1 MLSGNNVLS
10 PASQWPTIA
19 KIGSMTVDTDAMSQG
34 RNVMRVIVIGAS
46 HAGIAFVDAMR
57 RHGFNGDLTMID
69 RVAGLPLERPPLSKT
84 FLLAAEEKDDSF
96 AFRPPDWFADKQ
108 ITLMAGHE
116 VVGLDE
122 KGHHLTLDDGTA
134 LAFDRLVL
142 ATGATPR
149 ELPGT
154 AGMRGVFTLR
164 DPSDARR
171 IRAAARS
178 ARSALVIGGGY
189 IGLEVAASLKK
200 SGKAVTVIEAAPR
213 LLARVASP
221 PVSAFFKARHS
232 DEGVDVITGIS
243 VAELR
248 HRDGEFCGATL
259 EDSRQIEADMLVVG
273 IGVVPNTGLAEQ
285 AGLTIANG
293 IVTDSTMRTSNPAI
307 YAIGDGARD
316 DSTGNDMRIE
326 SVHNAQQHAERAAA
340 AMTGNDM
347 PRHQAP
353 WFWSDQYD
361 VKLQSAGVLPA
372 GNAGLHHIRRDG
384 RRAGGFSVWS
394 LAGDDLV
401 AVEAISDPAAYV
413 LGKTCLERGRAP
425 GASQLADASFDL
437 KAFVAD
443 K

>member
-1 MLSGNNVLS
+1 M
-10 PASQWPTIA
+10 TEYA
-19 KIGSMTVDTDAMSQG
+19 K
-34 RNVMRVIVIGAS
+34 VIY
-46 HAGIAFVDAMR
+46 
-57 RHGFNGDLTMID
+57 
-69 RVAGLPLERPPLSKT
+69 
-84 FLLAAEEKDDSF
+84 
-96 AFRPPDWFADKQ
+96 
-108 ITLMAGHE
+108 
-116 VVGLDE
+116 LD
-122 KGHHLTLDDGTA
+122 
-134 LAFDRLVL
+134 
-142 ATGATPR
+142 
-149 ELPGT
+149 
-154 AGMRGVFTLR
+154 
-164 DPSDARR
+164 
-171 IRAAARS
+171 
-178 ARSALVIGGGY
+178 
-189 IGLEVAASLKK
+189 
-200 SGKAVTVIEAAPR
+200 
-213 LLARVASP
+213 
-221 PVSAFFKARHS
+221 
-232 DEGVDVITGIS
+232 
-243 VAELR
+243 
-248 HRDGEFCGATL
+248 
-259 EDSRQIEADMLVVG
+259 ADMLVVG